1 MSPAERAWSGGR
13 LIGMTG
19 DVAVIRVE
27 HAGGRRL
34 EVAVR
39 EHRLVVDQ
47 PAPAGEDAGPTPVEL
62 FVAGLAGCVAA
73 LGGLYLARHGLSAEG
88 LAVVAEHEQ
97 GERPSRVTRVRLV
110 LEPPAGLPPNRLRGL
125 LAVASHC
132 TVHNSL
138 VRPPEVE
145 ITMRPPGEE

>member
-1 MSPAERAWSGGR
+1 MARIRAAYAGGGR
-13 LIGMTG
+13 F
-19 DVAVIRVE
+19 
-27 HAGGRRL
+27 

-39 EHRLVVDQ
+39 GHRLVVDQ
-47 PAPAGEDAGPTPVEL
+47 PPPAGEDAGPTPVEL
-62 FVAGLAGCVAA
+62 FVAGLASCVAA
-73 LGGLYLARHGLSAEG
+73 LGGLYLARHGLAADG

-145 ITMRPPGEE
+145 ITVHTRAEE

>member
-1 MSPAERAWSGGR
+1 MSALRVVSA
-13 LIGMTG
+13 
-19 DVAVIRVE
+19 IRVV
-27 HAGGRRL
+27 HAGGQRL

-39 EHRLVVDQ
+39 GHRLVVDQ
-47 PAPAGEDAGPTPVEL
+47 PEPAGETPRLRVEL

-73 LGGLYLARHGLSAEG
+73 LGGLYLARHGLAADG
-88 LAVVAEHEQ
+88 LAVIAEHEHA
-97 GERPSRVTRVRLV
+97 ERPSRVTRVRLV
-110 LEPPAGLPPNRLRGL
+110 LEPPGRCRPNRLRGL

-145 ITMRPPGEE
+145 ITVHADGDA

>member
-1 MSPAERAWSGGR
+1 
-13 LIGMTG
+13 
-19 DVAVIRVE
+19 VAAIRVVHE
-27 HAGGRRL
+27 GGRRL

-39 EHRLVVDQ
+39 GHRLVVDQ
-47 PAPAGEDAGPTPVEL
+47 PQPAGDDAGPTPVEL

-73 LGGLYLARHGLSAEG
+73 LAGIYLARHGLDTDG
-88 LAVVAEHEQ
+88 LAVTAEHEQ

-110 LEPPAGLPPNRLRGL
+110 LEPPPGLPPNRLRGL

-138 VRPPEVE
+138 LRPPEVE
-145 ITMRPPGEE
+145 ITVRPAGEE

>member
-1 MSPAERAWSGGR
+1 VSA
-13 LIGMTG
+13 
-19 DVAVIRVE
+19 IRVE
-27 HAGGRRL
+27 HAGGQRL

-39 EHRLVVDQ
+39 GHRLVLDQ
-47 PAPAGEDAGPTPVEL
+47 PLPAGEDAGPTPVEL
-62 FVAGLAGCVAA
+62 FVAGLASCVAA
-73 LGGLYLARHGLSAEG
+73 LGGLYLARHGLGTDG

-145 ITMRPPGEE
+145 ITVHARDEE